1 MLDWAPLEGP
11 GQPVKFGWA
20 VLAGAGWLVTFGW
33 AVLPGPGLLVKL
45 GGAVF
50 PVPDNIGWD
59 ADFCGGIPE
68 VRTWTWVDDWVDLR
82 DIWELDEFELKSE
95 KKERK
100 YDLGDDSFP
109 WYACILNN
117 NNNKKTTEAK
127 LNFQMPISF

>member
-11 GQPVKFGWA
+11 GRPVKFGWA

-95 KKERK
+95 KKREKIWHRGWFFSMICMYIK
-100 YDLGDDSFP
+100 QQQQQK
-109 WYACILNN
+109 NN
-117 NNNKKTTEAK
+117 WSKA
-127 LNFQMPISF
+127 